1 VNFADA
7 VSCKRCHTSLV
18 DRAADHQP
26 SRPETISS
34 AAPRSSSGSGVRRE
48 GKLVVVTEDSEFP
61 DRCVRC
67 NAPATKQL
75 KRKLYWAPNYIAV
88 IAAFSWVFGG
98 MLLVNKCATAT
109 IHIGLCQSHFNRRFF
124 GLTFGGS
131 FIAIGLLMGVVTI
144 FNGDQWLLV
153 YGGASLLIG
162 AFLTVIL
169 TPTVTADRIEDPFV
183 WLKGAGPAFLKSL

>member
-1 VNFADA
+1 M
-7 VSCKRCHTSLV
+7 
-18 DRAADHQP
+18 
-26 SRPETISS
+26 
-34 AAPRSSSGSGVRRE
+34 
-48 GKLVVVTEDSEFP
+48 LVVVTEDSEFP
-61 DRCVRC
+61 ERCIRC

-88 IAAFSWVFGG
+88 IAMFSWIFGG

-109 IHIGLCQSHFNRRFF
+109 VHIGLCQSHFNRRFF
-124 GLTFGGS
+124 GMTFGG
-131 FIAIGLLMGVVTI
+131 FLIGIGLLIGVLTI
-144 FNGDQWLLV
+144 FNGDQWLLI